1 MDCTIVDEDSEPI
14 ALLVVL
20 VRTLSLQCQCSGYIS
35 KWIPDVMFSQCCI
48 EPIYWSVLFNTNSY
62 L

>member
-1 MDCTIVDEDSEPI
+1 MDCTIVDEESEPI
-14 ALLVVL
+14 ALLVVP

-35 KWIPDVMFSQCCI
+35 KWFPMSCFLNVVLNQ
-48 EPIYWSVLFNTNSY
+48 YTWSVLFNTNSY